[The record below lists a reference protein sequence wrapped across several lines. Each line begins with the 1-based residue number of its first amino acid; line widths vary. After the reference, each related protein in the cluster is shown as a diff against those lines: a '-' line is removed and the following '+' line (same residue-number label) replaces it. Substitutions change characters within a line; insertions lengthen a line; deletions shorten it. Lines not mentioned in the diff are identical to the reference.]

1 MVGGKFKGG
10 IDFSDVIEEGISASV
25 ELKVFEVGIVE
36 GSTIPNLLLL
46 LLLCNDKILWEK
58 GCRN

>member
-46 LLLCNDKILWEK
+46 LLLCNDKIL
-58 GCRN
+58 